1 MDHSLNASEVFNKLA
16 DLYQA
21 RYMDVSAYA
30 TELDQFIQLLPE
42 APSVLEIAC
51 GPANLTKYILDRKG
65 DARITGIDLAPKMIE
80 LARLNCP
87 GADFLVMDG
96 RNISSIEQKFDG
108 IAAGFC
114 LPYFNAGETPQLIKD
129 MANLLRENGKLY
141 LSTIEGSYEKSGFR
155 KGSTGDEVFMYYYEA
170 GQLEEWLSAA
180 GFRIVLK
187 NKVLVSSNPHQD
199 VDLVIVA
206 ERSVG

>member
-1 MDHSLNASEVFNKLA
+1 
-16 DLYQA
+16 
-21 RYMDVSAYA
+21 MDVSAYA

-114 LPYFNAGETPQLIKD
+114 LPYLNAGETRQLIKD

-141 LSTIEGSYEKSGFR
+141 LSTIEGSYEKSGFKR
-155 KGSTGDEVFMYYYEA
+155 ASTGDEVFMYYYEA
-170 GQLEEWLSAA
+170 GQLEEWLLSA

>member
-1 MDHSLNASEVFNKLA
+1 
-16 DLYQA
+16 
-21 RYMDVSAYA
+21 MDVSAYA

-114 LPYFNAGETPQLIKD
+114 LPYFNAGETRQLIKD